1 MNVHGNSSPRL
12 APSAHR
18 AIDSRRIRSLHLLIG
33 LALLFAVSGASCP
46 RRLTPPGDLS
56 PAVFTQ
62 QPTAAEI
69 IAAINANG
77 NQVQQLQAHGA
88 KLNVPGA
95 PALKTSLAL
104 ERPLRFRLRA
114 GLGLT
119 GTELDI
125 GSNDEIFWL
134 WAKRNSPNGIYF
146 ARHADFSHSAANQI
160 LPIPPAW
167 LIETMGLVQIDPTS
181 QIDGPYIRG
190 AGRLEVRA
198 VVQSPNGVLT
208 KVFVV
213 DQRSGVLLEQHVYD
227 AAGQLLASAIQSN
240 HTYDASFNV
249 TLPRRIDI
257 QLPPAQMAF
266 SLTVDN
272 FTINSPFGDSS
283 QLFSAPQL
291 PGAQMVPLAFAPL
304 PAAGETQVAIQQS
317 GPGRGSRIAGWQS
330 GSDFMARTR

>member
-1 MNVHGNSSPRL
+1 MNSLFRL
-12 APSAHR
+12 IRPFR
-18 AIDSRRIRSLHLLIG
+18 LRSLQVLVG
-33 LALLFAVSGASCP
+33 LAIFFAVSGASCP
-46 RRLTPPGDLS
+46 RRLTPPGDIS
-56 PAVFTQ
+56 PAVFA
-62 QPTAAEI
+62 QPPSAAEI

-167 LIETMGLVQIDPTS
+167 LIETLGLLQIDPTS
-181 QIDGPYIRG
+181 KVDGPYMRG

-198 VVQSPNGVLT
+198 MVDSPNGALT

-213 DQRSGVLLEQHVYD
+213 DERSGVLLEQHVYD
-227 AAGQLLASAIQSN
+227 AAGQLLASAIQSS
-240 HTYDASFNV
+240 HTYDSAFNV

-272 FTINSPFGDSS
+272 YTINSPFGDAS
-283 QLFSAPQL
+283 QLFAAPQL

-304 PAAGETQVAIQQS
+304 PTPGEATQVAGQAI
-317 GPGRGSRIAGWQS
+317 GPGGTRVAGWQS